1 VVTVIDH
8 VISTDASFP
17 KRWLLHSLSQPN
29 PTTGG
34 FIIEPR
40 TAHSPKHSADR
51 LQSQVLLPR
60 HASVVAIGG
69 SGAEFLVEDVNYDEH
84 GTLGKKIASSRLA
97 EPGVWRIEV
106 TPRIDSLE
114 TSFLVVMALGG
125 RHARTLTKARLQ
137 SDPTD

>member
-1 VVTVIDH
+1 GITVIVADVTPAYTNSQSGRGTFSHRTRRIDRFWRGLIYDRKDDVVTVIDH

-69 SGAEFLVEDVNYDEH
+69 SGAEFLVEDVNYDE
-84 GTLGKKIASSRLA
+84 
-97 EPGVWRIEV
+97 
-106 TPRIDSLE
+106 
-114 TSFLVVMALGG
+114 
-125 RHARTLTKARLQ
+125 
-137 SDPTD
+137 